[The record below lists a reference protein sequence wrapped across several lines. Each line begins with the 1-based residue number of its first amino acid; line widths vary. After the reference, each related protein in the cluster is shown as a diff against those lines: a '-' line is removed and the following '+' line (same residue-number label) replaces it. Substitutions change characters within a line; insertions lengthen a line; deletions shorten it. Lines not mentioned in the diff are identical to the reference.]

1 MEDTNELLHLLVDAM
16 NRGLRDANGSLSKQ
30 NVERI
35 ILPQLNAK
43 TKFPKTYSHY
53 LSRMKWFRNQYN
65 MMLTLM
71 RNNSGFGWDPIG
83 KTFTAHEDVWKD
95 YLKSHP
101 SHNKLRGKS
110 MVDYEYLKIVVGGGV
125 SSGNN
130 SISVDPDDTDATTF
144 EPENRTVGIEE
155 FSYDPNSDTFIT
167 PNNYEPAYQ
176 PPSPNQPSPPSHP
189 PLDSE
194 VPIEKQ
200 NCHKR
205 RRSEYGGSSSAVGI
219 NNQGN
224 VLENLSVGIRT
235 IAVNFEKISNMM
247 EKREKDRDRDR
258 ELEGIIWDVIKEIPN
273 LDDITR
279 FKTAELLNTK
289 AKKDF
294 FLKMSPEERSSW
306 INEEDIDDEETNEEF
321 YEATY
326 TYVMAI
332 YALIDILNQF
342 LNMMRGEH
350 IERPLTR
357 RQITSRGYDYIHK
370 ALNDD
375 PVIFR
380 QVYRMYPDV
389 FRKLCT
395 IIREKT
401 PLEDTRFICVEEM
414 LASFL
419 QIVGQ
424 NTRYCVIRNTFGRSQ
439 FATSENFHKIL
450 KALNSL
456 APDLMVRPGS
466 TVPAKIRESTRFYPY
481 FKDCIG
487 AIDGT
492 HIPASVKG
500 RDVSSYRDRHGNIS
514 QNVLAAC
521 NFDLEFMYVL
531 SGWEGSAH
539 DSKVLS
545 DALARKNGLKVP
557 QGKYYLVDCGFPNRR
572 KFLAPYRGVRYHLQD
587 FAGHGNDP
595 ENEKELFNLRHASLR
610 NVIERIFGIFK
621 SRFTIF
627 KSAPP
632 FLFKTQAELVLA
644 CATLHNFLRKECR
657 SDEFPVEPTDESSS
671 SSSVLPNYEDNDH
684 EPIVQTQ
691 EQEREDANI

>member
-1 MEDTNELLHLLVDAM
+1 MDGDIYNEDTND
-16 NRGLRDANGSLSKQ
+16 
-30 NVERI
+30 
-35 ILPQLNAK
+35 
-43 TKFPKTYSHY
+43 
-53 LSRMKWFRNQYN
+53 
-65 MMLTLM
+65 
-71 RNNSGFGWDPIG
+71 
-83 KTFTAHEDVWKD
+83 
-95 YLKSHP
+95 
-101 SHNKLRGKS
+101 
-110 MVDYEYLKIVVGGGV
+110 
-125 SSGNN
+125 
-130 SISVDPDDTDATTF
+130 
-144 EPENRTVGIEE
+144 
-155 FSYDPNSDTFIT
+155 
-167 PNNYEPAYQ
+167 
-176 PPSPNQPSPPSHP
+176 
-189 PLDSE
+189 
-194 VPIEKQ
+194 
-200 NCHKR
+200 
-205 RRSEYGGSSSAVGI
+205 
-219 NNQGN
+219 
-224 VLENLSVGIRT
+224 
-235 IAVNFEKISNMM
+235 
-247 EKREKDRDRDR
+247 
-258 ELEGIIWDVIKEIPN
+258 
-273 LDDITR
+273 
-279 FKTAELLNTK
+279 
-289 AKKDF
+289 
-294 FLKMSPEERSSW
+294 
-306 INEEDIDDEETNEEF
+306 EDIDDEETNEEF

-375 PVIFR
+375 PAIFR
-380 QVYRMYPDV
+380 
-389 FRKLCT
+389 
-395 IIREKT
+395 
-401 PLEDTRFICVEEM
+401 
-414 LASFL
+414 

-456 APDLMVRPGS
+456 APDLMVRPDS

-691 EQEREDANI
+691 EQEREDANIWRTNIGSDMWRNANN

>member
-1 MEDTNELLHLLVDAM
+1 MNGDIYNEDTND
-16 NRGLRDANGSLSKQ
+16 
-30 NVERI
+30 
-35 ILPQLNAK
+35 
-43 TKFPKTYSHY
+43 
-53 LSRMKWFRNQYN
+53 
-65 MMLTLM
+65 
-71 RNNSGFGWDPIG
+71 
-83 KTFTAHEDVWKD
+83 
-95 YLKSHP
+95 
-101 SHNKLRGKS
+101 
-110 MVDYEYLKIVVGGGV
+110 
-125 SSGNN
+125 
-130 SISVDPDDTDATTF
+130 
-144 EPENRTVGIEE
+144 
-155 FSYDPNSDTFIT
+155 
-167 PNNYEPAYQ
+167 
-176 PPSPNQPSPPSHP
+176 
-189 PLDSE
+189 
-194 VPIEKQ
+194 
-200 NCHKR
+200 
-205 RRSEYGGSSSAVGI
+205 
-219 NNQGN
+219 
-224 VLENLSVGIRT
+224 
-235 IAVNFEKISNMM
+235 
-247 EKREKDRDRDR
+247 
-258 ELEGIIWDVIKEIPN
+258 
-273 LDDITR
+273 
-279 FKTAELLNTK
+279 
-289 AKKDF
+289 
-294 FLKMSPEERSSW
+294 
-306 INEEDIDDEETNEEF
+306 EDIDDEETNEEF

-375 PVIFR
+375 PAIFR

-492 HIPASVKG
+492 HIPTSVKG

-644 CATLHNFLRKECR
+644 CAALHNFLRKECR

-671 SSSVLPNYEDNDH
+671 SSSVFPNYEDNDH

-691 EQEREDANI
+691 EQEREDANIWRTNIGSDMWRNANN

>member
-1 MEDTNELLHLLVDAM
+1 MQKL
-16 NRGLRDANGSLSKQ
+16 
-30 NVERI
+30 
-35 ILPQLNAK
+35 
-43 TKFPKTYSHY
+43 
-53 LSRMKWFRNQYN
+53 RMKWFRNQYN
-65 MMLTLM
+65 MMSTLM

-176 PPSPNQPSPPSHP
+176 PPSP
-189 PLDSE
+189 
-194 VPIEKQ
+194 
-200 NCHKR
+200 
-205 RRSEYGGSSSAVGI
+205 RS
-219 NNQGN
+219 
-224 VLENLSVGIRT
+224 
-235 IAVNFEKISNMM
+235 
-247 EKREKDRDRDR
+247 
-258 ELEGIIWDVIKEIPN
+258 
-273 LDDITR
+273 
-279 FKTAELLNTK
+279 
-289 AKKDF
+289 
-294 FLKMSPEERSSW
+294 
-306 INEEDIDDEETNEEF
+306 
-321 YEATY
+321 
-326 TYVMAI
+326 
-332 YALIDILNQF
+332 
-342 LNMMRGEH
+342 
-350 IERPLTR
+350 
-357 RQITSRGYDYIHK
+357 
-370 ALNDD
+370 
-375 PVIFR
+375 
-380 QVYRMYPDV
+380 
-389 FRKLCT
+389 
-395 IIREKT
+395 
-401 PLEDTRFICVEEM
+401 
-414 LASFL
+414 
-419 QIVGQ
+419 
-424 NTRYCVIRNTFGRSQ
+424 
-439 FATSENFHKIL
+439 
-450 KALNSL
+450 
-456 APDLMVRPGS
+456 
-466 TVPAKIRESTRFYPY
+466 
-481 FKDCIG
+481 
-487 AIDGT
+487 
-492 HIPASVKG
+492 
-500 RDVSSYRDRHGNIS
+500 
-514 QNVLAAC
+514 
-521 NFDLEFMYVL
+521 
-531 SGWEGSAH
+531 H

-644 CATLHNFLRKECR
+644 CAALHNFLRKECR

-691 EQEREDANI
+691 EQEREDANIWRTNIGSDMWRNANN

>member
-1 MEDTNELLHLLVDAM
+1 M

-65 MMLTLM
+65 MMSTLM

-101 SHNKLRGKS
+101 SHSKLRGKS
-110 MVDYEYLKIVVGGGV
+110 MVDYEYFKIVVGGGV

-130 SISVDPDDTDATTF
+130 SILVDPDDTDATTF

-224 VLENLSVGIRT
+224 VLENLSVGIGT
-235 IAVNFEKISNMM
+235 IA
-247 EKREKDRDRDR
+247 
-258 ELEGIIWDVIKEIPN
+258 
-273 LDDITR
+273 
-279 FKTAELLNTK
+279 
-289 AKKDF
+289 
-294 FLKMSPEERSSW
+294 
-306 INEEDIDDEETNEEF
+306 
-321 YEATY
+321 
-326 TYVMAI
+326 
-332 YALIDILNQF
+332 
-342 LNMMRGEH
+342 
-350 IERPLTR
+350 
-357 RQITSRGYDYIHK
+357 
-370 ALNDD
+370 
-375 PVIFR
+375 
-380 QVYRMYPDV
+380 
-389 FRKLCT
+389 
-395 IIREKT
+395 
-401 PLEDTRFICVEEM
+401 
-414 LASFL
+414 
-419 QIVGQ
+419 IVGQ

-456 APDLMVRPGS
+456 APDLMVRPCS

-500 RDVSSYRDRHGNIS
+500 RDVSSYRDRHGNMS

-644 CATLHNFLRKECR
+644 CAALHNFLRKECR
-657 SDEFPVEPTDESSS
+657 SNEFPVEPTDESSS

-691 EQEREDANI
+691 EQEREDANIWRTNIGSDMWRNANN

>member
-1 MEDTNELLHLLVDAM
+1 MGDSQENNKGKSRDKDNYVSWTMEDTNELLHLLVDAM

-53 LSRMKWFRNQYN
+53 LSQMKWFRNQYN
-65 MMLTLM
+65 MMSTLM

-101 SHNKLRGKS
+101 SHSKLRGKS

-125 SSGNN
+125 SSRNN

-194 VPIEKQ
+194 
-200 NCHKR
+200 
-205 RRSEYGGSSSAVGI
+205 
-219 NNQGN
+219 
-224 VLENLSVGIRT
+224 
-235 IAVNFEKISNMM
+235 
-247 EKREKDRDRDR
+247 
-258 ELEGIIWDVIKEIPN
+258 
-273 LDDITR
+273 
-279 FKTAELLNTK
+279 
-289 AKKDF
+289 
-294 FLKMSPEERSSW
+294 
-306 INEEDIDDEETNEEF
+306 
-321 YEATY
+321 
-326 TYVMAI
+326 
-332 YALIDILNQF
+332 
-342 LNMMRGEH
+342 
-350 IERPLTR
+350 
-357 RQITSRGYDYIHK
+357 
-370 ALNDD
+370 
-375 PVIFR
+375 
-380 QVYRMYPDV
+380 
-389 FRKLCT
+389 
-395 IIREKT
+395 
-401 PLEDTRFICVEEM
+401 
-414 LASFL
+414 
-419 QIVGQ
+419 IVGQ

-545 DALARKNGLKVP
+545 DVLARKNGLKVP
-557 QGKYYLVDCGFPNRR
+557 Q
-572 KFLAPYRGVRYHLQD
+572 
-587 FAGHGNDP
+587 GHGNDP

-632 FLFKTQAELVLA
+632 FLFKTQVELVLA
-644 CATLHNFLRKECR
+644 CAALHNFLRKECR

-691 EQEREDANI
+691 EQEREDANIWRTNIGSDMWRNANN

>member
-1 MEDTNELLHLLVDAM
+1 MDGDIYNEDTND
-16 NRGLRDANGSLSKQ
+16 
-30 NVERI
+30 
-35 ILPQLNAK
+35 
-43 TKFPKTYSHY
+43 
-53 LSRMKWFRNQYN
+53 
-65 MMLTLM
+65 
-71 RNNSGFGWDPIG
+71 
-83 KTFTAHEDVWKD
+83 
-95 YLKSHP
+95 
-101 SHNKLRGKS
+101 
-110 MVDYEYLKIVVGGGV
+110 
-125 SSGNN
+125 
-130 SISVDPDDTDATTF
+130 
-144 EPENRTVGIEE
+144 
-155 FSYDPNSDTFIT
+155 
-167 PNNYEPAYQ
+167 
-176 PPSPNQPSPPSHP
+176 
-189 PLDSE
+189 
-194 VPIEKQ
+194 
-200 NCHKR
+200 
-205 RRSEYGGSSSAVGI
+205 
-219 NNQGN
+219 
-224 VLENLSVGIRT
+224 
-235 IAVNFEKISNMM
+235 
-247 EKREKDRDRDR
+247 
-258 ELEGIIWDVIKEIPN
+258 
-273 LDDITR
+273 
-279 FKTAELLNTK
+279 
-289 AKKDF
+289 
-294 FLKMSPEERSSW
+294 
-306 INEEDIDDEETNEEF
+306 EDIDDEETNEEF

-375 PVIFR
+375 PAIFR
-380 QVYRMYPDV
+380 
-389 FRKLCT
+389 
-395 IIREKT
+395 
-401 PLEDTRFICVEEM
+401 
-414 LASFL
+414 

-456 APDLMVRPGS
+456 APDLMVRPSS
-466 TVPAKIRESTRFYPY
+466 TVPEKIRESTRFYPY

-545 DALARKNGLKVP
+545 DVLARKNGLKVP

-587 FAGHGNDP
+587 FAGHGNDH

-644 CATLHNFLRKECR
+644 CAALHNFLRKECR

-691 EQEREDANI
+691 EQEREDTNIWRTNIGSDMWRNANN

>member
-1 MEDTNELLHLLVDAM
+1 MGDSQENNKEKSRDKDNYVSWTMEDTNELLHLLVDAM

-65 MMLTLM
+65 MMSTLM

-101 SHNKLRGKS
+101 SHSKLRGKS

-130 SISVDPDDTDATTF
+130 SISVDPDDSDATTF

-167 PNNYEPAYQ
+167 PNNYEPAYH

-224 VLENLSVGIRT
+224 VLENLSVGIGT

-306 INEEDIDDEETNEEF
+306 INFNIWFVFWSNYYGCILNEEMDGDIYNEDTNDEDIDDEETNEEF

-375 PVIFR
+375 PAIFR

-481 FKDCIG
+481 FK
-487 AIDGT
+487 
-492 HIPASVKG
+492 
-500 RDVSSYRDRHGNIS
+500 
-514 QNVLAAC
+514 
-521 NFDLEFMYVL
+521 
-531 SGWEGSAH
+531 
-539 DSKVLS
+539 KV
-545 DALARKNGLKVP
+545 
-557 QGKYYLVDCGFPNRR
+557 
-572 KFLAPYRGVRYHLQD
+572 
-587 FAGHGNDP
+587 
-595 ENEKELFNLRHASLR
+595 
-610 NVIERIFGIFK
+610 IFK
-621 SRFTIF
+621 M
-627 KSAPP
+627 
-632 FLFKTQAELVLA
+632 
-644 CATLHNFLRKECR
+644 
-657 SDEFPVEPTDESSS
+657 
-671 SSSVLPNYEDNDH
+671 
-684 EPIVQTQ
+684 
-691 EQEREDANI
+691 

>member
-1 MEDTNELLHLLVDAM
+1 MISYIYINDQMGDSEEN
-16 NRGLRDANGSLSKQ
+16 NKGKSRDKDN
-30 NVERI
+30 
-35 ILPQLNAK
+35 
-43 TKFPKTYSHY
+43 Y
-53 LSRMKWFRNQYN
+53 
-65 MMLTLM
+65 
-71 RNNSGFGWDPIG
+71 
-83 KTFTAHEDVWKD
+83 VWKD

-101 SHNKLRGKS
+101 SHSKLRGKS

-205 RRSEYGGSSSAVGI
+205 RRSKYGGSSSAIGI

-224 VLENLSVGIRT
+224 VLENLSVGIGT

-306 INEEDIDDEETNEEF
+306 INFNIWFVFWSNYYGYILNEEMDGDIYNEDTNDEDIDDEETNEEF

-375 PVIFR
+375 HAIFR

-419 QIVGQ
+419 QIVDQ

-572 KFLAPYRGVRYHLQD
+572 KFLVPYRGLRYHLQD

-595 ENEKELFNLRHASLR
+595 KNEKELFNLRHASLR

-632 FLFKTQAELVLA
+632 FLFKTQAELVLT

-657 SDEFPVEPTDESSS
+657 SDEFLVEPTDESSS
-671 SSSVLPNYEDNDH
+671 SSSVLPNYKDNDH

-691 EQEREDANI
+691 EQEREDANIWRTNIGSDMWRNANN